1 MDTSTGRRRVNL
13 TVENTEN
20 YIEYS
25 HDLNMYDKAP
35 DHIIPLNEFEELALE
50 RLQLLRIIEQ
60 ASARGHKQFSEDW
73 KKYIKEELAKLG
85 LKKYL
90 RLLLGYNGQSEQD
103 IQARRADH
111 FSHFILRL
119 AYCRSDDLRRWF
131 LSRELEWFKLRFIV
145 QNQQGVM
152 KFLQLN
158 NLTYDPISSDIK
170 EKLKQELLASTSGIN
185 EGMYYSLDFYKVP
198 FTEVLTLVKNRKV
211 LLEHGFAFIPTS
223 ELVVSIQTQFRSV
236 LNEALSL
243 YNQRLPSLDD
253 DRVNSLLDNL
263 HNLYTGKTHIVDDPK
278 DGGINPANL
287 DVYSQKHFPLCMR
300 HLYNILK
307 SNHHLKH
314 FGRLQLS
321 LYLKGIGLAYEDAM
335 EFWREEFTKNPQID
349 QNKFDKSYS
358 YTFRHSYGKA
368 GGMTNYSP
376 YSCIKVIMSNV
387 GPGEHHGCPFK
398 HWDQSILKSKLGEIG
413 IPTQGVTSIVELVNG
428 GHYQIACSKY
438 FECVHGGHQPPN
450 MISHPNQYF
459 ADSMSLLKEKQEKQ
473 DKQMKT
479 N

>member
-1 MDTSTGRRRVNL
+1 MDTSTGRRRVNI
-13 TVENTEN
+13 TVENAEN

-25 HDLNMYDKAP
+25 HDLSMYDKAP
-35 DHIIPLNEFEELALE
+35 DNIISLNEFEELALE

-111 FSHFILRL
+111 YSHFILRL

-145 QNQQGVM
+145 QNQQGIM

-170 EKLKQELLASTSGIN
+170 EKLKQELLASTAGIT
-185 EGMYYSLDFYKVP
+185 EGMYYSVDFYKVP

-211 LLEHGFAFIPTS
+211 FLENGFAFIPTS
-223 ELVVSIQTQFRSV
+223 ELVVSIQTQFRAI

-263 HNLYTGKTHIVDDPK
+263 HNLYTGKTHIV
-278 DGGINPANL
+278 
-287 DVYSQKHFPLCMR
+287 
-300 HLYNILK
+300 
-307 SNHHLKH
+307 
-314 FGRLQLS
+314 
-321 LYLKGIGLAYEDAM
+321 
-335 EFWREEFTKNPQID
+335 
-349 QNKFDKSYS
+349 
-358 YTFRHSYGKA
+358 
-368 GGMTNYSP
+368 
-376 YSCIKVIMSNV
+376 
-387 GPGEHHGCPFK
+387 
-398 HWDQSILKSKLGEIG
+398 
-413 IPTQGVTSIVELVNG
+413 
-428 GHYQIACSKY
+428 
-438 FECVHGGHQPPN
+438 
-450 MISHPNQYF
+450 
-459 ADSMSLLKEKQEKQ
+459 
-473 DKQMKT
+473 
-479 N
+479 